1 MNRPTTL
8 DADGYVHSTR
18 PHTGDPLALATAI
31 AASSQLTDFVV
42 YEQPGRWYVAGN
54 PVGAITVGPDRVR
67 STLGGDHTESWSG
80 TPWPQIRAA
89 RAPPRR
95 KGRGG
100 DRWGGLVRKH
110 PAI

>member
-1 MNRPTTL
+1 LRRIRWPVPTRAPPTDACRSHRTPNRTVSTMNRPTTL
-8 DADGYVHSTR
+8 DADGYVHSTC

-67 STLGGDHTESWSG
+67 STLGGDHTESWS
-80 TPWPQIRAA
+80 
-89 RAPPRR
+89 
-95 KGRGG
+95 
-100 DRWGGLVRKH
+100 
-110 PAI
+110 